1 MKIAWIINTIFP
13 YPAEKMNMKGNVFGG
28 WLNAL
33 FENIRY
39 NEKIKKIIIIS
50 FYNGIELKK
59 IDDKNIIYYLIPIKN
74 KLKYNKKLKN
84 KLINIY
90 KVELPDVVHIHG
102 TEYPYSLSAIE
113 ACKATN
119 IKSIVSIQGLVSV
132 CGLNNNYYAGLSLKG
147 MIFNITLRDIIKRD
161 LLFFQAYNF
170 RKRGGCEK
178 KCLEMADCIVGRT
191 SWDYANVCDITSGK
205 KYLKCNE
212 SLRNSFY
219 EKTWDINKA
228 TKHTIFVS
236 QASYPLKG
244 FHKLIKAMKLI
255 KREYP
260 DTKVFVAGNNI
271 INYNSNNFKDKIK
284 LTGYGKYLKKLIKK
298 YNLQDSIVFTGLL
311 NEEQLVN
318 QLLNSHVFVQT
329 SSIENSSNSLG
340 EAMLVGMPC
349 VASYVG
355 GTSDMI
361 KDKEEGLLYP
371 FTSSEMLAKYIIDI
385 FNDENLAIKLG
396 KNARKHALETHS
408 VINNA
413 NQMIEI
419 YKEVKK

>member
-1 MKIAWIINTIFP
+1 MKILWVINTILP
-13 YPAEKMNMKGNVFGG
+13 YVAKKENIKATVFGG
-28 WLNAL
+28 WLNSL
-33 FENIRY
+33 FDEMKN
-39 NEKIKKIIIIS
+39 NDKIKQMIIVS
-50 FYNGIELKK
+50 MYNGTSIKK
-59 IDDKNIIYYLIPIKN
+59 YIDGNVIYYLMPTKN
-74 KLKYNKKLKN
+74 KLKYNKNLKN
-84 KLINIY
+84 LFINIY
-90 KVELPDVVHIHG
+90 NETNPDLVHIHG
-102 TEYPYSLSAIE
+102 TEYPHSLSAVE
-113 ACKATN
+113 ACVYSN
-119 IKSIVSIQGLVSV
+119 IKSIVSIQGLISI
-132 CGLNNNYYAGLSLKG
+132 CGKNKNYFAGMSF
-147 MIFNITLRDIIKRD
+147 IDRIRNITIRDIIKRD

-170 RKRGGCEK
+170 RKRGTYEK
-178 KCLEMADCIVGRT
+178 KCLEMADFIVGRT

-244 FHKLIKAMKLI
+244 FHKLIKAMDLI

-260 DTKVFVAGNNI
+260 NTKVFVAGNNI

-284 LTGYGKYLKKLIKK
+284 LTGYGKYLKKLIKQ
-298 YNLQDSIVFTGLL
+298 YNLQDSIFFTGLL
-311 NEEQLVN
+311 NEEQLLN

-340 EAMLVGMPC
+340 EAMLIGMPC

-355 GTSDMI
+355 GTPDMI

-371 FTSSEMLAKYIIDI
+371 FTSPEMLAKYIIDI
-385 FNDENLAIKLG
+385 FNDENHAIKLG

-408 VINNA
+408 VINNV
-413 NQMIEI
+413 NQMIKI
-419 YKEVKK
+419 YKDVLK